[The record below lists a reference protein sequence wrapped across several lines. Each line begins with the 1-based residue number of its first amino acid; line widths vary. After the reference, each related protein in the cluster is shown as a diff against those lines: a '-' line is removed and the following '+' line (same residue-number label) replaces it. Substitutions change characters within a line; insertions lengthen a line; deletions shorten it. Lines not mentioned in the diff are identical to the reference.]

1 MRTLIIPFAAV
12 LLVSLAGPAE
22 AQRQPTPETD
32 QEKFS
37 RAFVSGLELLTARK
51 LAPAEKAFKACV
63 KLFPDRPVAYYNL
76 ACTYSLSERPSEAA
90 DALRECF
97 RRGYRDLAHMA
108 RDMDLDPIRKSPAYR
123 RAMSDLADEIKR
135 GMKSALVHEPTG
147 DGSYPVL
154 VWIHDLGAKADSEL
168 ASLRKAVPDWGL
180 LVPQGAAQ
188 NPRANDSSGEFRV
201 ITEVRSFLASHP
213 RADRRKVFVV
223 GEGVA
228 GHLVVGCAAQNPD
241 LFSAVLAGGPGLG
254 ASLGD
259 VDLSGTRAYLVVHT
273 SDPNE
278 IAGGEAARDAFAK
291 AGSGVVLERY
301 PVAKPFSKDRAVLL
315 RGLSWLQGNTVTLPG
330 SGKTEEF

>member
-1 MRTLIIPFAAV
+1 MRTLIVPIAAF
-12 LLVSLAGPAE
+12 LLVSLTSPAQ
-22 AQRQPTPETD
+22 AQRQPTPESQ
-32 QEKFS
+32 QETFS

-51 LAPAEKAFKACV
+51 LKPAEQAFKVCV

-76 ACTYSLSERPSEAA
+76 ACTYSLGDRPTEAA
-90 DALRECF
+90 EALRECF

-123 RAMSDLADEIKR
+123 RAMSDLGEEIK
-135 GMKSALVHEPTG
+135 KSIQPTLVHEPSG
-147 DGSYPVL
+147 DSPYPVL
-154 VWIHDLGAKADSEL
+154 VWIHDLGSEADKAL
-168 ASLRKAVPDWGL
+168 ADLRKTIPDWGL
-180 LVPQGAAQ
+180 VVPQDAAQ
-188 NPRANDSSGEFRV
+188 NPRSNDSSGEFRV
-201 ITEVRSFLASHP
+201 ITEVRSFLESHP

-241 LFSAVLAGGPGLG
+241 LFSAVLASGPGLG

-259 VDLSGTRAYLVVHT
+259 VDLSGTRAYLVVNE

-278 IAGGEAARDAFAK
+278 IAGGEVARDAFAK

-301 PVAKPFSKDRAVLL
+301 PVAKPLSKHRAVLL
-315 RGLSWLQGNTVTLPG
+315 RGLRWLQGKSVTLPG
-330 SGKTEEF
+330 SGESREF